1 MTALRFLRT
10 MTAALGVLL
19 AACSGQVE
27 LVSGL
32 SPQEAN
38 EVLAALLRAE
48 INATKVTGKEG
59 VSIEVGSGLISAA
72 LNVLQEQGLPQ
83 QRHSRMSEIFK
94 REGLISSPLEEKV
107 RYIYALSQ
115 ELEQTLVQI
124 DGVVAARVH
133 VVLGDRAAYGEA
145 PTPSSASVFLKYK
158 AGFRADA
165 AAPQVKSL
173 VASGIPGLAENK
185 VSVVM
190 FPIGRR
196 APDPRAIANAA
207 QTRKGAGGNNWLAW
221 SVAIASLAALG
232 LVWIGRGRLSR
243 WFKRRPAASDGD
255 GEAHDPV

>member
-1 MTALRFLRT
+1 MTAPRFLRP
-10 MTAALGVLL
+10 MTVALGILL
-19 AACSGQVE
+19 AACSGSVE

-59 VSIEVGSGLISAA
+59 VSIEVGSGLVSAA
-72 LNVLQEQGLPQ
+72 LNVLQEQGLPR
-83 QRHSRMSEIFK
+83 QRHSRMGEIFK

-133 VVLGDRAAYGEA
+133 VVLGDRAAYSEA
-145 PTPSSASVFLKYK
+145 ATPSSASVFLKYK

-165 AAPQVKSL
+165 AAPQIRSL
-173 VASGIPGLAENK
+173 VASGIPGLAESK

-190 FPIGRR
+190 FPISGR
-196 APDPRAIANAA
+196 APNPRATANAA
-207 QTRKGAGGNNWLAW
+207 QARKDAGGSNLLAW
-221 SVAIASLAALG
+221 GAAIASLAALG

-243 WFKRRPAASDGD
+243 WLKRRQAAND
-255 GEAHDPV
+255 GEVNDPS